1 MRKIAV
7 LLIFVLL
14 CLPFSAVAENSA
26 AIDAIRNRLNRAQQ
40 GTPAPEEPAP
50 EVPVFDDPMM
60 NIAMELIFDV
70 HAVANDENYLSL
82 STTMELEYIPALAA
96 TDPYDL
102 RSIHR
107 IVIPEAALKVLVGFD
122 MDLSPAAMSRVNRMI
137 ATEVPSQWN
146 RKMDFAALAEYAL
159 LVWSKPYP
167 MPEGFSPC
175 SWLVDCG
182 GALYWIGFEQSGE
195 DIITAHISP
204 VWLAERETLEDK
216 LAYFDPLPDLISVQ
230 QIWPPAE

>member
-82 STTMELEYIPALAA
+82 MTSAKLEYCPALAA

-107 IVIPEAALKVLVGFD
+107 IVIPGAALKVLVGFG
-122 MDLSPAAMSRVNRMI
+122 MDLSPAAMSRMNRAI
-137 ATEVPSQWN
+137 ATVVPSLWSGDMGEQA
-146 RKMDFAALAEYAL
+146 MMECVL
-159 LVWSKPYP
+159 LQWSKPYP

-182 GALYWIGFEQSGE
+182 GALYWIGFEQSSE

-204 VWLAERETLEDK
+204 VWLAEGETLEDK
-216 LAYFDPLPDLISVQ
+216 LAYFDPMPGLIPVR